1 MRNSGS
7 DKLGVSVQGYLARR
21 RGEFSKNASV
31 VDIWQELLPENLR
44 EACSL
49 ESISGGVVLVAV
61 EPGPYMHELSMLSE
75 ELVQHLRQLS
85 PQAGVRK
92 IRLVPLSASRTAKDQ
107 ER

>member
-1 MRNSGS
+1 MRDSGS
-7 DKLGVSVQGYLARR
+7 DKLGVSVQGYLTRR
-21 RGEFSKNASV
+21 RGELRKNASV
-31 VDIWQELLPENLR
+31 VDSWQELLPENLR
-44 EACSL
+44 EVCSL